1 MAKNYY
7 DVLGIKRDA
16 SDKEIRQAF
25 RRLARK
31 YHPDINPG
39 DKTAETTFKNVK

>member
-1 MAKNYY
+1 MASKDFYET
-7 DVLGIKRDA
+7 LGIRREA

-31 YHPDINPG
+31 HHPDVNPG
-39 DKTAETTFKNVK
+39 DNAAEDLPS